1 MNKKTKIAF
10 LISGGVDSSLAL
22 QLLHQENVEIKA
34 FYLKIWLEDELSFL
48 GNCPWKEDLSYI
60 EPLCE
65 KLNIPLE
72 IVPFQKEYWDK
83 IVKYVIAEIKKGNSP
98 NPDMLCNPCIKFGAF
113 HDHLDSS
120 FDFIATGHYAQKKT
134 FSDHSLLQSAKDSFK
149 DQTYFLAQL
158 SQKQLSEALFPIG
171 HLTKQEV
178 RQKALEFQLP
188 AMNRKD
194 SQGICFLG
202 KISFNDFIRHH
213 VGENPGNIIEHETG
227 KILGRHKGFW
237 FHTIGQRK
245 GLGLSGGPWYVV
257 GKNTDENIVYAS
269 KNYFELEQ
277 KRRACIVSHFS
288 WIYKAP
294 NKENLEVKF
303 RHGEQRYKCTLEM
316 IDNDEGKVLIDGQDQ
331 GIAPGQFAVFY
342 DDDICLGSATIKKA
356 L

>member
-1 MNKKTKIAF
+1 MKKKIAA

-22 QLLHQENVEIKA
+22 QLLHQDGFEIKA
-34 FYLKIWLEDELSFL
+34 YYLKIWLEDELSFL

-60 EPLCE
+60 EPLCK

-72 IVPFQKEYWDK
+72 VVPFQKEYWET
-83 IVKYVIAEIKKGNSP
+83 IVQYVIAEIKKGHTP
-98 NPDMLCNPCIKFGAF
+98 NPDMLCNPFIKFGAF
-113 HDHLDSS
+113 HDYLDPS
-120 FDFIATGHYAQKKT
+120 FDFIATGHYAQKKD
-134 FSDHSLLQSAKDSFK
+134 FPDHALLQCAQDSFK

-158 SQKQLSEALFPIG
+158 SQKQLQKALFPIG
-171 HLTKQEV
+171 HLSKQEV
-178 RQKALEFQLP
+178 RQKALQFELP

-213 VGENPGNIIEHETG
+213 VGERPGNIVEYETG
-227 KILGRHKGFW
+227 NILGRHLGFW

-257 GKNTDENIVYAS
+257 AKEPEEDTVYVS

-277 KRRACIVSHFS
+277 KRRACVVSHFS
-288 WIYKAP
+288 WIYENP

-316 IDNDEGKVLIDGQDQ
+316 INNDEGKVVIDEQDQ

-342 DDDICLGSATIKKA
+342 DNDICLGSATIKEA